1 MDKLEKLDTNQMD
14 ILKKFILNFLPK
26 RGNKRKGEKNEIEFI
41 SSTIGRIFSKYFNCN
56 LSSRNILD
64 AFEELGYDIFLK
76 KSVWDTEKK
85 EYKPSKNGDHI
96 RFDGI
101 YADYKAA
108 FIYVD
113 IEPYL
118 VGQLRSVTSGLPP
131 KTKPEKINQK
141 EELKKKID
149 LFKKTIKLI

>member
-1 MDKLEKLDTNQMD
+1 MNKLEKLDTNQTD

-26 RGNKRKGEKNEIEFI
+26 RGNKRKGEKNEMEFI

-56 LSSRNILD
+56 LSSRHILN

-76 KSVWDTEKK
+76 KSVWDPEKK
-85 EYKPSKNGDHI
+85 ELKPSKNWDHI

-108 FIYVD
+108 FIYID
-113 IEPYL
+113 IEPLL
-118 VGQLRSVTSGLPP
+118 VGQLSMVTSGLPP
-131 KTKPEKINQK
+131 KRKPEKIIQK

-149 LFKKTIKLI
+149 LFNETIKLI